1 MIASSCIEMLWLDHV
16 TRIAMAEEA
25 AALGF
30 EPLKREVQRLKMES
44 VVMCTAELVR
54 QRVQRAPHDK
64 ADGGW
69 AVELAAVFSP

>member
-1 MIASSCIEMLWLDHV
+1 MIPSSCIEMLWLDHM

-30 EPLKREVQRLKMES
+30 EQLKREVQRLKTES
-44 VVMCTAELVR
+44 VVICTAEPLR

-64 ADGGW
+64 ADGGQ
-69 AVELAAVFSP
+69 AVELAAVFSL